1 MPSAWSS
8 PRSQGFGPTDEVL
21 DGPYQGY
28 AHFNKGIDFAAP
40 AGSEV
45 PSNIEGTVVA
55 AGNLGDGWGYSVKI
69 RDAQGNIHN
78 YGHLDPNIQVRP
90 GQTVTK
96 GQLIGLVGGEAAA
109 GESSTGPHLS
119 YDVKDAKGNFFD
131 PEQFVSGTTNAR
143 ANVGSAI
150 KPTSTPQQVSGDPKN
165 PSLGVLL
172 KLQGQPITKSARTI
186 KSGSVFPQATGDYE
200 TDAGAYFQ
208 AAQDAYDRLNNY
220 ISNSSDILQ
229 VDESSG
235 IVAKWNSD
243 TDAFDLVDEGATKIL
258 QEALAA
264 QGSLDRLYNAQKA
277 GLIKTG
283 ADSASAY
290 LASEKEKAAAAS
302 NSYDD
307 YVKRISDLAAVEDI
321 PNQRAA
327 NLASTISTIT
337 KNAQSTGRT
346 YSMGMGSSGR
356 PQGTDFGQ
364 FATSMRSAIPSAAPK
379 PYSINPAALEPPPQ
393 SSMKFPARQPDEILS
408 EYYGGGTPQIT
419 PGDITIGGASGG
431 FSQIPNA
438 GLQPV
443 APIPVPNVNPL
454 TSGQITPQTIASGM
468 LGSSRWQN
476 RVR

>member
-1 MPSAWSS
+1 MAYPANVERWRPIVAKYFRPEDVDKALYVINGESGGNPTIAGDGGHSIGLFQMNMAGGLGTGS
-8 PRSQGFGPTDEVL
+8 TASQLSDPEYNIKLAAQAVYGGSGWGPWGEGTS
-21 DGPYQGY
+21 YQGKKFG
-28 AHFNKGIDFAAP
+28 AL
-40 AGSEV
+40 
-45 PSNIEGTVVA
+45 
-55 AGNLGDGWGYSVKI
+55 GNNPY
-69 RDAQGNIHN
+69 
-78 YGHLDPNIQVRP
+78 P
-90 GQTVTK
+90 G
-96 GQLIGLVGGEAAA
+96 
-109 GESSTGPHLS
+109 
-119 YDVKDAKGNFFD
+119 
-131 PEQFVSGTTNAR
+131 TNAR
-143 ANVGSAI
+143 EEISSGVSTVPNAPT
-150 KPTSTPQQVSGDPKN
+150 KPQAGPNDN
-165 PSLGVLL
+165 PSLGALL
-172 KLQGQPITKSARTI
+172 KLQGKPITNVARTI
-186 KSGSVFPQATGDYE
+186 KSGSILPQATGNYE
-200 TDAGAYFQ
+200 ADAGAYFQ

-220 ISNSSDILQ
+220 ISSSSDILQ

-290 LASEKEKAAAAS
+290 LASEKERAAAAS

-307 YVKRISDLAAVEDI
+307 YIKRISDLAAVEDI

-346 YSMGMGSSGR
+346 YSMGMGVSGR
-356 PQGTDFGQ
+356 PKGTDFGQ

-408 EYYGGGTPQIT
+408 EYYGGGMPQIT

-468 LGSSRWQN
+468 LSSSRWQN
-476 RVR
+476 RIR